1 MENQTGC
8 IDILNSTKII
18 LHSGTEVLHYHFA
31 DIIKAE
37 ASMLE
42 FFGYQIKQAVSSY
55 DLFYIDPETGRLWQ
69 FIGNDRAIPDNK
81 RYEELRDLVENGE
94 IEKAKKLVDNKL
106 VRYYDRTH
114 VRTNLKYSI
123 SEFV

>member
-1 MENQTGC
+1 MNLQWTKTKPTAPGFYWFRDCFSSSPC
-8 IDILNSTKII
+8 IISVVTSN
-18 LHSGTEVLHYHFA
+18 
-31 DIIKAE
+31 
-37 ASMLE
+37 
-42 FFGYQIKQAVSSY
+42 
-55 DLFYIDPETGRLWQ
+55 GRL
-69 FIGNDRAIPDNK
+69 FATG
-81 RYEELRDLVENGE
+81 ENGE